1 MGDPATAANVAWL
14 LARTARAWP
23 SRPALAR
30 GDGVVADYAR
40 FAARAARL
48 AAAMTA
54 QGLAPGDRVAIV
66 ARNEAGYLEAMFGAW
81 WAGMVAVPVNARL
94 HRDEVAWV
102 LDDCDAGWVYADDGW
117 CPALDRPGGSAGR
130 RVAPLASIDALIAS
144 APPPRADP
152 APVDRHDP
160 AWLFY
165 TSGTTGRPKG
175 VEITH
180 ANLVAMTRSFL
191 SDVEAIEP
199 GDTIVHAAPLS
210 HGSGL
215 YAVPHVARG
224 AVNVV
229 PESGGFDP
237 AEIAALIGA
246 HDRSLLFAA
255 PTMIQRLVREPVFRA
270 ARLEHLKAIVAGGG
284 PMYVEDAKAAC
295 AVLGPRLAQIYGQG
309 ESPMTITAMS
319 RALVADAFLRGDDAR
334 LGSVGIAQT
343 GIEIAIGSA
352 DAHGEPGEVRVRGD
366 TVMRGYWRDPAATAA
381 ALAGGWLH
389 TGDVGTLDAD
399 GFLTLRD
406 RNKDLIISGGANIY
420 PREVEEAL
428 LRCPE
433 LAEVAVV
440 GRRHPEWGEEVV
452 ACVVPRS
459 PLADAAARA
468 RFESALDAACL
479 ASIARYKRP
488 RAYRIVEELPKN
500 ATGKVLKTEL
510 RALVASGP
518 HPV

>member
-180 ANLVAMTRSFL
+180 ANLVAMTRWGEREIQRL
-191 SDVEAIEP
+191 SSAIQRAGCCCLEP
-199 GDTIVHAAPLS
+199 M
-210 HGSGL
+210 
-215 YAVPHVARG
+215 ARG
-224 AVNVV
+224 ASGKVDHAHARCFGIDAPSVCGHGLDEAERDLGLVGELPAVRLAACGIRERQIGVDAAIALRNFLAGQADQRR
-229 PESGGFDP
+229 PERVADCHSEQSP
-237 AEIAALIGA
+237 QEC
-246 HDRSLLFAA
+246 
-255 PTMIQRLVREPVFRA
+255 VFR
-270 ARLEHLKAIVAGGG
+270 
-284 PMYVEDAKAAC
+284 C
-295 AVLGPRLAQIYGQG
+295 
-309 ESPMTITAMS
+309 
-319 RALVADAFLRGDDAR
+319 
-334 LGSVGIAQT
+334 VGHA
-343 GIEIAIGSA
+343 
-352 DAHGEPGEVRVRGD
+352 
-366 TVMRGYWRDPAATAA
+366 
-381 ALAGGWLH
+381 
-389 TGDVGTLDAD
+389 
-399 GFLTLRD
+399 
-406 RNKDLIISGGANIY
+406 
-420 PREVEEAL
+420 
-428 LRCPE
+428 
-433 LAEVAVV
+433 
-440 GRRHPEWGEEVV
+440 
-452 ACVVPRS
+452 VPRF
-459 PLADAAARA
+459 LWARQDAAAI
-468 RFESALDAACL
+468 D
-479 ASIARYKRP
+479 
-488 RAYRIVEELPKN
+488 
-500 ATGKVLKTEL
+500 
-510 RALVASGP
+510 GP
-518 HPV
+518 AIGP